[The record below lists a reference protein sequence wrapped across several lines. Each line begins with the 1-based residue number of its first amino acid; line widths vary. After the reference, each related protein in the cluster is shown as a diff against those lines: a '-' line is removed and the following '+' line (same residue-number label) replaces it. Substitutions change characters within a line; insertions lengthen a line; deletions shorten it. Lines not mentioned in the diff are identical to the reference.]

1 MSTAESFEFARN
13 AADSAL
19 PFARILSQRCVG
31 IAVAL
36 RDGRD
41 TEALSDLEASVDDI
55 QAFLSY
61 LVLVRDLVASN
72 DPSAAVG
79 LRDYQESVV
88 DVIEALQPALGAADW
103 VEVADS
109 LEADLAVSL
118 AGYESLDDRIRTAL
132 AVAA

>member
-19 PFARILSQRCVG
+19 PFAQILAHRCVG

-41 TEALSDLEASVDDI
+41 TEALCSLETSVDDI

-61 LVLVRDLVASN
+61 LVLVRDLVAFA
-72 DPSAAVG
+72 DPSAAIG
-79 LRDYQESVV
+79 LRDYQESVIG
-88 DVIEALQPALGAADW
+88 VIEALQPALGAADW

-109 LEADLAVSL
+109 LEADLAPSL
-118 AGYESLDDRIRTAL
+118 AGYESLDGRVRSAL
-132 AVAA
+132 AIAA

>member
-1 MSTAESFEFARN
+1 MSTAESFQFARN

-19 PFARILSQRCVG
+19 PFAQLLSQRCVE

-41 TEALSDLEASVDDI
+41 AEALFSLEDSVDDI

-61 LVLVRDLVASN
+61 LVLVRDLVASA

-79 LRDYQESVV
+79 LRDYQESVIG
-88 DVIEALQPALGAADW
+88 VIEALQPALGAADW
-103 VEVADS
+103 VEVADT
-109 LEADLAVSL
+109 LEVDLAASL
-118 AGYESLDDRIRTAL
+118 AGYQSLDDRIRTAL
-132 AVAA
+132 AIAA

>member
-1 MSTAESFEFARN
+1 MSTSESFEFARN
-13 AADSAL
+13 AADTAL
-19 PFARILSQRCVG
+19 PFAQRLSQRCVG

-41 TEALSDLEASVDDI
+41 AEALCDLEASVDDI

-61 LVLVRDLVASN
+61 LVLVRDLVACA

-88 DVIEALQPALGAADW
+88 DVIEALQPALAAADW
-103 VEVADS
+103 VEVADA
-109 LEADLAVSL
+109 LEADLAPSL
-118 AGYESLDDRIRTAL
+118 GGYQSLDDRIRTAL
-132 AVAA
+132 